1 MDKSRND
8 FLAEIVNI
16 GVGRAGSVLSEL
28 VGTKVGMS
36 VPEVDVCELS
46 SLKNH
51 LIGTMQNK
59 HLLVTLPFSG
69 ILSGGALL
77 VMSNFSGVMLTQ
89 LLLGSEASLEE
100 MEPDKESV
108 ITEVG
113 NIVLNSFVGS
123 WGDMLCDRFEFGVPT
138 YVEGDIRSLLDP
150 RVRVISCD
158 SDHYAIWANTYFDV
172 HDFSLMGTIVALFDR
187 KSVERI
193 VGAASTQTT

>member
-1 MDKSRND
+1 MDKLRND

-16 GVGRAGSVLSEL
+16 GIGRAGAVLSEL

-36 VPEVDVCELS
+36 VPEIDVCELS
-46 SLKNH
+46 SLQQH
-51 LIGTMQNK
+51 LLGSQQTK
-59 HLLVTLPFSG
+59 HLVVTLPFRG

-77 VMSNFSGVMLTQ
+77 VVSDFTGVMLTQ

-113 NIVLNSFVGS
+113 NIALNAFVGS
-123 WGDMLCDRFEFGVPT
+123 WSEMLCDRFEFDVPA
-138 YVEGDIRSLLDP
+138 YVEGDIRTLLDP
-150 RVRVISCD
+150 RTRMIACD
-158 SDHYAIWANTYFDV
+158 DDHYAIWANVYFDV
-172 HDFSLMGTIVALFDR
+172 RDFSLMGTVVALFDR

-193 VGAASTQTT
+193 VGADAPQTT

>member
-1 MDKSRND
+1 MNKSQND
-8 FLAEIVNI
+8 FLTEIVNI
-16 GVGRAGSVLSEL
+16 GVGRAGAVLSQL

-36 VPEVDVCELS
+36 VPEIDVCELS
-46 SLKNH
+46 SLQDH
-51 LIGTMQNK
+51 LIGTRQNK
-59 HLLVTLPFSG
+59 HLLVTLPFTG

-77 VMSNFSGVMLTQ
+77 VMSDFSGVMLTQ
-89 LLLGSEASLEE
+89 LLLGSDASLEE

-108 ITEVG
+108 ITELG

-150 RVRVISCD
+150 RTRVIACD

-172 HDFSLMGTIVALFDR
+172 HDFSLMGTVVALFDR

-193 VGAASTQTT
+193 VGAAST